1 MNPVETNAAAGGG
14 QDPEFMKEFQ
24 EKIQSYADLTEAGND
39 TEAQKVALSLLMMAA
54 EEAIENP
61 TPDLVLKQKADDLEN
76 RCEWGEAE
84 KVRREILA
92 MEEKI
97 GKFPLIAK
105 AQMDLSRLLRTLGR
119 IEEAREIAREG
130 IISARRAELFPVLV
144 MALQSAAFCAME
156 AGDPKEALALACEA
170 VDIIEPGKMHETTK
184 ARALATRAR
193 FRLAT
198 GDIAGA
204 ADDLESGRD
213 LKWEKWA
220 STGLPGPAFALAN
233 WWETKSELERRQGN
247 PEAACEA
254 LKQAIEARR
263 CFESSHSR
271 LGLARNLEKLAELCQ
286 ERGDSQAEEVAR
298 KEAKSIRQELKL
310 PAAVKG

>member
-144 MALQSAAFCAME
+144 MALESAAFCAME
-156 AGDPKEALALACEA
+156 AGDPKEALALACERS
-170 VDIIEPGKMHETTK
+170 ISLSLEKCMKRQRPRRSRPGPGSDWL
-184 ARALATRAR
+184 LAILRAR
-193 FRLAT
+193 PTIWR
-198 GDIAGA
+198 AGA
-204 ADDLESGRD
+204 
-213 LKWEKWA
+213 
-220 STGLPGPAFALAN
+220 T
-233 WWETKSELERRQGN
+233 
-247 PEAACEA
+247 
-254 LKQAIEARR
+254 
-263 CFESSHSR
+263 
-271 LGLARNLEKLAELCQ
+271 
-286 ERGDSQAEEVAR
+286 
-298 KEAKSIRQELKL
+298 
-310 PAAVKG
+310 